1 MLYLDFYDQGK
12 APTLEVIN
20 DIKNKGLDYEN
31 MWDAILKGSECRDYI
46 KRDLLTEVPEDLGES
61 LNKWISINEFQL
73 VAEDWEDCLDD
84 VLFQFR
90 HVYNDLI
97 QNMAKNNISETQ
109 SSLLKK
115 IGIILDR
122 SIEDDLAKLKAEIKQ
137 KEEEKKRKE
146 EEQRKAAAKA
156 ERIRKHKD
164 EYSSIVAKAIDMMVT
179 DVDAGIAY
187 INNYKNISEILSDA
201 ETSLDDCINTA
212 KSKAEEKRLEQ
223 LSNRIFRLEYDV
235 KNAYKKRNNVGYWGL
250 GCLALGL
257 LSLTPSVLFVGAC
270 LIGGTYLKHIK
281 AEKVRKELGELIAK
295 RDGVEF
301 DPSVNPY
308 ELPIVA
314 KIIKSVKEK
323 NNKK

>member
-1 MLYLDFYDQGK
+1 ML
-12 APTLEVIN
+12 
-20 DIKNKGLDYEN
+20 
-31 MWDAILKGSECRDYI
+31 
-46 KRDLLTEVPEDLGES
+46 
-61 LNKWISINEFQL
+61 
-73 VAEDWEDCLDD
+73 
-84 VLFQFR
+84 FR
-90 HVYNDLI
+90 
-97 QNMAKNNISETQ
+97 S
-109 SSLLKK
+109 
-115 IGIILDR
+115 
-122 SIEDDLAKLKAEIKQ
+122 LAKLKAEIKQ